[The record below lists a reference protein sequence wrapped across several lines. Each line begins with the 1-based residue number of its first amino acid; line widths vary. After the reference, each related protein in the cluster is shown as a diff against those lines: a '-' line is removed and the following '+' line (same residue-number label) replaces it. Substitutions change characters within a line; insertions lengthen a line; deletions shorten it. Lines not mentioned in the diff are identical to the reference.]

1 MFLKHLSIQNFK
13 GLVHCEVDLEPGF
26 NLLIGDNGKG
36 KTSILEAASVA
47 LGGFIVGIDHIPSK
61 HIVESEIRVSSSS
74 MGDGSFNQQFETPVS
89 IYCCADV
96 NGDEVKWTRQ
106 KNSVSASRTTVEPRD
121 ICKIA
126 NAMSKNPHSVLPV
139 LSYQSAARAWM
150 QKRDSSNKLF
160 DTQFSRTLGYR
171 NCLEEATDS
180 KSLLNWCAK
189 MEQVSWQKNKPIGEY
204 ESVKNA
210 VSTFMSVMSETD
222 VCEIQ
227 FDKQSS
233 ELSYKEGDG
242 SLPLRYLSA
251 GYQSVIWM
259 VLDIAYRMAVLNPNL
274 REKASEGSGVVLIDE
289 LDVHLHPK
297 WQWNIISALT
307 QTFPN
312 VQFIS
317 ATHSPIIIA
326 SCKRGKLIDVNGD
339 NISYPPSGYG
349 VEINDVLTS
358 TQESKAMDERVRQDL
373 SEVYQ
378 RIEGEDFNGAQE
390 KIEALEV
397 ALGENHP
404 EIIKVKTQLQW
415 MKSLSEV

>member
-1 MFLKHLSIQNFK
+1 
-13 GLVHCEVDLEPGF
+13 
-26 NLLIGDNGKG
+26 
-36 KTSILEAASVA
+36 
-47 LGGFIVGIDHIPSK
+47 
-61 HIVESEIRVSSSS
+61 

-274 REKASEGSGVVLIDE
+274 REKATEGSGVVLIDE

>member
-1 MFLKHLSIQNFK
+1 M
-13 GLVHCEVDLEPGF
+13 
-26 NLLIGDNGKG
+26 
-36 KTSILEAASVA
+36 
-47 LGGFIVGIDHIPSK
+47 
-61 HIVESEIRVSSSS
+61 
-74 MGDGSFNQQFETPVS
+74 
-89 IYCCADV
+89 
-96 NGDEVKWTRQ
+96 
-106 KNSVSASRTTVEPRD
+106 
-121 ICKIA
+121 
-126 NAMSKNPHSVLPV
+126 
-139 LSYQSAARAWM
+139 
-150 QKRDSSNKLF
+150 
-160 DTQFSRTLGYR
+160 
-171 NCLEEATDS
+171 
-180 KSLLNWCAK
+180 
-189 MEQVSWQKNKPIGEY
+189 
-204 ESVKNA
+204 
-210 VSTFMSVMSETD
+210 
-222 VCEIQ
+222 
-227 FDKQSS
+227 
-233 ELSYKEGDG
+233 
-242 SLPLRYLSA
+242 
-251 GYQSVIWM
+251 
-259 VLDIAYRMAVLNPNL
+259 DIAYRMAVLNPNM

-378 RIEGEDFNGAQE
+378 RIEGEDFNGAKE

>member
-1 MFLKHLSIQNFK
+1 MFLKHLTIQNFK
-13 GLVHCEVDLEPGF
+13 GLVHCEMDLEPGF

-47 LGGFIVGIDHIPSK
+47 LGGFIAGIDHIPSK
-61 HIVESEIRVSSSS
+61 HIVESEIRISSSS

-126 NAMSKNPHSVLPV
+126 NAMSKNPQSVLPV

-171 NCLEEATDS
+171 SCLEEATDS

-210 VSTFMSVMSETD
+210 VSTFMSVMSGTD

-259 VLDIAYRMAVLNPNL
+259 VLDIAYRWP
-274 REKASEGSGVVLIDE
+274 
-289 LDVHLHPK
+289 
-297 WQWNIISALT
+297 
-307 QTFPN
+307 
-312 VQFIS
+312 
-317 ATHSPIIIA
+317 
-326 SCKRGKLIDVNGD
+326 C
-339 NISYPPSGYG
+339 
-349 VEINDVLTS
+349 
-358 TQESKAMDERVRQDL
+358 
-373 SEVYQ
+373 
-378 RIEGEDFNGAQE
+378 
-390 KIEALEV
+390 
-397 ALGENHP
+397 
-404 EIIKVKTQLQW
+404 
-415 MKSLSEV
+415 

>member
-47 LGGFIVGIDHIPSK
+47 LGGFIAGIDHIPSK

-126 NAMSKNPHSVLPV
+126 NAMSKNPQSVLPV

-326 SCKRGKLIDVNGD
+326 SCKRGKLILSSQRLWGGNQRCLDFHPRKQGD
-339 NISYPPSGYG
+339 GRACSSG
-349 VEINDVLTS
+349 L
-358 TQESKAMDERVRQDL
+358 ERGIPADR
-373 SEVYQ
+373 
-378 RIEGEDFNGAQE
+378 RRGF
-390 KIEALEV
+390 
-397 ALGENHP
+397 
-404 EIIKVKTQLQW
+404 
-415 MKSLSEV
+415 